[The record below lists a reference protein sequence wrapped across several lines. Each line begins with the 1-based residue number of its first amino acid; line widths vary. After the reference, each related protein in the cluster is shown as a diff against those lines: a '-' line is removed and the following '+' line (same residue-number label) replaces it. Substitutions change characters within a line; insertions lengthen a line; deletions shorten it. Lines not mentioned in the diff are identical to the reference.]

1 MKSALVLLAAVVV
14 LAGCEL
20 APKISIHKAVE
31 TGNIDAVKKHLAAGT
46 DVNVNADAESLVTP
60 LHVASVFGKSEISEL
75 LINSGADVNALMKDG
90 RTPLD
95 LASELKKTETAALLQ
110 KHGAKTGEELKAE
123 GE

>member
-1 MKSALVLLAAVVV
+1 MKSALVLLAEVVV

-31 TGNIDAVKKHLAAGT
+31 TGNIDALKKHLAAGT
-46 DVNVNADAESLVTP
+46 DVNADAGSLVTP
-60 LHVASVFGKSEISEL
+60 LHVVSVFGKDEISEL
-75 LINSGADVNALMKDG
+75 LINNGADVNAVMEDG

-95 LASELKKTETAALLQ
+95 LASKLKKTKIVELLR
-110 KHGAKTGEELKAE
+110 KHGGKTGADLKAE

>member
-46 DVNVNADAESLVTP
+46 DVNADAESLVTP

-123 GE
+123 WE

>member
-1 MKSALVLLAAVVV
+1 MKSALVLMAAVVV

-46 DVNVNADAESLVTP
+46 DVNADAGSLVTP
-60 LHVASVFGKSEISEL
+60 LHVASVFGKEEISEL
-75 LINSGADVNALMKDG
+75 LIDNGADVNAVMEDG

-95 LASELKKTETAALLQ
+95 LASELKKTKTADILR
-110 KHGAKTGEELKAE
+110 KHGAKTGADLKAE

>member
-60 LHVASVFGKSEISEL
+60 LHVASVFGKEEISEL

-95 LASELKKTETAALLQ
+95 LAIELKKTKTAALLQ
-110 KHGAKTGEELKAE
+110 KHGAKKGEELKAE

>member
-46 DVNVNADAESLVTP
+46 DVNADAGSLVTP
-60 LHVASVFGKSEISEL
+60 LHVASVFGKEEISEL
-75 LINSGADVNALMKDG
+75 LINNGADVNALMEDTPNAATLVAITKRRPRTQHLGLRRKG
-90 RTPLD
+90 RTR
-95 LASELKKTETAALLQ
+95 
-110 KHGAKTGEELKAE
+110 
-123 GE
+123 

>member
-46 DVNVNADAESLVTP
+46 DVNADAESLVTP
-60 LHVASVFGKSEISEL
+60 LTCGECVWEIGNLGTVNQQWRGCEC
-75 LINSGADVNALMKDG
+75 ADEGWPNTARFSQRTQKDQNR
-90 RTPLD
+90 RTPP
-95 LASELKKTETAALLQ
+95 KTRSQ
-110 KHGAKTGEELKAE
+110 DG
-123 GE
+123 